1 MLQSSTF
8 GRGRSYPD
16 RLLWATAGRGGARCA
31 ASPNALRLSV
41 MIFTHRND
49 PCPKSDEGLTSRGR
63 AKTGP
68 AAIGTL
74 TSRDPSREPNRQ
86 TFWFGAELDPD
97 GSHVWFRIASEAVR
111 RMGEQT
117 PRARGDRLVDALLAW
132 LMTPDRRQLEPDLN
146 RFQVLV
152 SDDGDTT
159 IERYGD

>member
-1 MLQSSTF
+1 MPEVR
-8 GRGRSYPD
+8 RGPD
-16 RLLWATAGRGGARCA
+16 IEGTREDWPGG
-31 ASPNALRLSV
+31 
-41 MIFTHRND
+41 HR
-49 PCPKSDEGLTSRGR
+49 
-63 AKTGP
+63 
-68 AAIGTL
+68 TL